1 MLLTFKTLQ
10 GQTFT
15 LEVDPSITVK
25 DVKQKI
31 ETEKG
36 VELFPSEKQKLIYNG
51 KVLENGDP
59 LSKYEIN
66 EKKFLVVMVPKP
78 QSAPAKP
85 AAETPA
91 PTPATPAATGI
102 PNITPGAPIRPKR
115 TQEPTEVPRSSLVF
129 PETPAAASSA
139 APATPDT
146 EQKEPKKEEEKET
159 KKEAEP
165 EKKSDSSETPMEVAA
180 PTSGSGGSGSD
191 LVVGEDYNLMVQN
204 IMDMGYG
211 RDEVVAALTASFNNP
226 DRAVEYLLTG
236 IPPSVQGTPSV
247 NPGSDAP
254 AESSPASGAGGT
266 GGSEGG
272 ETGSNPL
279 AFLRNQEEFQQMKR
293 LLQQNPG
300 MLNAL
305 LQNIGQSNP
314 ELLQI
319 ISQNQE
325 AFIRMINESD
335 DSSSGSGGGRTG
347 SGRPAA
353 GGEGEHLG
361 ESGVIQVSPQ
371 DKEAIERL
379 KALGFPEHLVVQAY
393 FACEKNENLAA
404 NFLLS
409 QGFDD

>member
-1 MLLTFKTLQ
+1 
-10 GQTFT
+10 
-15 LEVDPSITVK
+15 
-25 DVKQKI
+25 
-31 ETEKG
+31 
-36 VELFPSEKQKLIYNG
+36 
-51 KVLENGDP
+51 
-59 LSKYEIN
+59 
-66 EKKFLVVMVPKP
+66 
-78 QSAPAKP
+78 
-85 AAETPA
+85 
-91 PTPATPAATGI
+91 
-102 PNITPGAPIRPKR
+102 
-115 TQEPTEVPRSSLVF
+115 
-129 PETPAAASSA
+129 
-139 APATPDT
+139 
-146 EQKEPKKEEEKET
+146 
-159 KKEAEP
+159 
-165 EKKSDSSETPMEVAA
+165 
-180 PTSGSGGSGSD
+180 
-191 LVVGEDYNLMVQN
+191 
-204 IMDMGYG
+204 MG
-211 RDEVVAALTASFNNP
+211 ASFNNP

-236 IPPSVQGTPSV
+236 IPPSVRAERPAET
-247 NPGSDAP
+247 PGSDAP
-254 AESSPASGAGGT
+254 ASESNPASAAAGTGSEETGSSGGT
-266 GGSEGG
+266 GG
-272 ETGSNPL
+272 GSNPL

-409 QGFDD
+409 QNFDD